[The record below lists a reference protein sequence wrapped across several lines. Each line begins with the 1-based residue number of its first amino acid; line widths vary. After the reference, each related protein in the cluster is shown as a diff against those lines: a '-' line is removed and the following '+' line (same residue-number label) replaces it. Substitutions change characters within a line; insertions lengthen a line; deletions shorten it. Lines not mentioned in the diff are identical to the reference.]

1 MHSRSHDQFGA
12 ARILRPVHHADQTEQ
27 GQRVRALGVNHV
39 ALEVDSVDAA
49 IEWWARF
56 LVFELRGRR
65 GGMAWIDLGD
75 QFIALSEPRTQ
86 PADASRHFGL
96 VVDDKEGLR
105 AAMEAAGDV
114 DLPAGRTFRFVDP
127 WGNQF
132 EVVGYQDVQFTKTPS
147 VLRALRAEHLEKT
160 DAAKAEI
167 REHGLDA

>member
-1 MHSRSHDQFGA
+1 MHSRSHDHFGA
-12 ARILRPVHHADQTEQ
+12 ARILRPVHHADQTER

-96 VVDDKEGLR
+96 VVDDKEALR
-105 AAMEAAGDV
+105 QALGKAGV
-114 DLPAGRTFRFVDP
+114 SVPGTGSLRFRDP
-127 WGNQF
+127 WGNNI
-132 EVVGYQDVQFTKTPS
+132 EVVGYRDVQFTKSPT
-147 VLRALRAEHLEKT
+147 VLASLGSGELQKS
-160 DAAKAEI
+160 DAALEELRQK
-167 REHGLDA
+167 GLA